1 MVATA
6 LMAFLHH
13 LLAFTLT
20 ACLVYEF
27 IAYRR
32 NMGLQRSGAFNGW
45 ISSMAFQ
52 PDYCCSSVSCVFFE
66 KGINFYRTI
75 PSSGKDDCIL
85 GVVVDRPD
93 ADTFAGTGL
102 LRQNEVP
109 EISETEYKRT
119 RLLLSLEVIGIAV
132 ILLAAPMM
140 ARDRDELRF
149 HPSSVGTA
157 TCNYVPF

>member
-1 MVATA
+1 MVTTA

-27 IAYRR
+27 IAYHK
-32 NMGLQRSGAFNGW
+32 NMGIAEIRRIQRVDLIYG
-45 ISSMAFQ
+45 ISAGLLLLIGLLRVF
-52 PDYCCSSVSCVFFE
+52 FFE
-66 KGINFYRTI
+66 KGINFYLNNPFFWVKMTAFLLVGLLSINPTIRYIRWNRT
-75 PSSGKDDCIL
+75 
-85 GVVVDRPD
+85 
-93 ADTFAGTGL
+93 

-119 RLLLSLEVIGIAV
+119 RILLSLEVIGIAV

-140 ARDRDELRF
+140 AR
-149 HPSSVGTA
+149 GIGM
-157 TCNYVPF
+157 N